1 MARRPALT
9 ELLVEHSGAGSSAA
23 ETSLASH
30 EDGGAFALQ
39 SQRAAAMEQIASLAA
54 AALRAPLVLIALV
67 GADGERA
74 CYVAGDDVLPWTAR
88 DEDAFW
94 SSGLVELASAGPV
107 ELRDLTRNQP
117 LEQLKRFA
125 GLRIGSLLGAPI
137 RSASDHLYGV
147 IGATY
152 AQPTVWND
160 DDTDMLQQ
168 FARMAASDLELRRAV
183 EEHEE
188 KEQRLAFYVDHDPL
202 TGLSTR
208 AVLLERLRE
217 ALERPLVQSE
227 DEPASRAP
235 RDDAV
240 EIPVEDLV
248 AVFYLDIDDFRTV
261 NERYGHRVGDRMLA
275 TVGRRLRRAAGRD
288 ATVARLAGVQFAVLK
303 ERMKSAEAV
312 DELAEDLRAA
322 VAQPISVGTEQ
333 LSLSVSVG
341 AVSSATTARLAE
353 HLLHGADHAMARAR
367 RVAPDVEVEVPASS
381 EVEMTRDVVTE
392 PASPVADATLSIG
405 VQPAEEK
412 ASRPPAPA
420 FEALARRGRPS
431 GGFVARV
438 RRMWRH
444 LTDMI
449 REATEYAKVD
459 ARIVRF
465 RVENVPLKPLFDELR
480 HEIVPEVY
488 ARGVRYH
495 PGAVPEDLAVR
506 ADPMKLRKIL
516 RQLIS
521 NAVKFTRPGGDVAVS
536 FETVGPVVH
545 IQVRDMGPGIPRDKL
560 GRIFDPYF
568 AVNRDALSWI
578 DRGLGLGLAISRR
591 YADGM
596 AGALHVQSE
605 VGSGTTFMLTL
616 LRG

>member
-9 ELLVEHSGAGSSAA
+9 ELLVEHSGTGSRAA
-23 ETSLASH
+23 EAQLTSH
-30 EDGGAFALQ
+30 EDSGAFAVQ
-39 SQRAAAMEQIASLAA
+39 SQRAAAMEQIASLTA
-54 AALRAPLVLIALV
+54 AALRAPLVFIALV

-74 CYVAGDDVLPWTAR
+74 CYVADDDVLPWTAR
-88 DEDAFW
+88 DEDALW
-94 SSGLVELASAGPV
+94 SSGLVELAGAGPV

-117 LEQLKRFA
+117 MEQLKRFA

-147 IGATY
+147 ICATY

-160 DDTDMLQQ
+160 DDADMLQQ
-168 FARMAASDLELRRAV
+168 FARMAASDLELRRVV

-188 KEQRLAFYVDHDPL
+188 KEQRLAFYVDHDLL

-217 ALERPLVQSE
+217 ALERPLVQSD
-227 DEPASRAP
+227 DELTSRTL

-240 EIPVEDLV
+240 EIPPEDLV
-248 AVFYLDIDDFRTV
+248 AVFYLDIDDFREV

-303 ERMKSAEAV
+303 ERMKAAEAV

-333 LSLSVSVG
+333 LTLSVSVG

-353 HLLHGADHAMARAR
+353 HLLHGADHAMARTR
-367 RVAPDVEVEVPASS
+367 RATSDVEIARPASS
-381 EVEMTRDVVTE
+381 EVELTQDVATE
-392 PASPVADATLSIG
+392 PAPPIADATRSIG
-405 VQPAEEK
+405 VHSTEDK
-412 ASRPPAPA
+412 TSRRPAPA
-420 FEALARRGRPS
+420 FEALVQRGRPS

-444 LTDMI
+444 LTEMI
-449 REATEYAKVD
+449 REAAEYATVD
-459 ARIVRF
+459 TRMVRF
-465 RVENVPLKPLFDELR
+465 HVENVPLKPLLDELR
-480 HEIVPEVY
+480 DEIVPDVY

-495 PGAVPEDLAVR
+495 PAAMPEDLTVR
-506 ADPMKLRKIL
+506 ADPKKVRKIL
-516 RQLIS
+516 RQLIG
-521 NAVKFTRPGGDVAVS
+521 NAVKFTRPGGDVTVS
-536 FETVGPVVH
+536 FEAVGPVVH

-568 AVNRDALSWI
+568 AVNRRALSWT

-591 YADGM
+591 YAEGM

-605 VGSGTTFMLTL
+605 VGSGSTFMLTL
-616 LRG
+616 LRV